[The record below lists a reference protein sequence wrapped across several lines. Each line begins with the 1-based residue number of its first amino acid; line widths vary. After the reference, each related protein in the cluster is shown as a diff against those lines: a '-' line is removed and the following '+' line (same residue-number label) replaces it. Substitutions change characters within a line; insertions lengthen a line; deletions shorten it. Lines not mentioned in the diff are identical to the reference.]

1 LHELCFFLV
10 SVLHIKIIYDRN
22 WNCNSNSKVRIL
34 NIKKKHIKY
43 IQRY

>member
-10 SVLHIKIIYDRN
+10 TVLHINIIYDV
-22 WNCNSNSKVRIL
+22 SVRIL
-34 NIKKKHIKY
+34 NIEKKHIKY